1 MLPLEYAI
9 ESGSPYSVI
18 KFLQIESEKDWKQR
32 KKESMPGDTHSHIV
46 QKMNRDQQLKQ
57 REHKR
62 NRESKTSLPS
72 KQEPAQ
78 SNSMF
83 AKSA

>member
-9 ESGSPYSVI
+9 ESGSPYSII
-18 KFLQIESEKDWKQR
+18 KFLQIASEKDWKQR
-32 KKESMPGDTHSHIV
+32 KEESLPGDTHSNIV

-57 REHKR
+57 REHMR
-62 NRESKTSLPS
+62 NRESKISLPP
-72 KQEPAQ
+72 KQDDAQ
-78 SNSMF
+78 SKSMF